1 MDQLSPFVV
10 GAAGVAGLDS
20 VVVLADALS
29 AVPTGLFASPAGAL
43 PELVAAASPL
53 PPDAAAGVAG
63 FSLAAGL
70 APLFRK
76 SVTYHPEPFN
86 WNPAAD
92 TSFRSSGFWHDGQTV
107 IGASLNFCSASS
119 SCPHAAHRY
128 S

>member
-1 MDQLSPFVV
+1 MGQLSPFVV

-20 VVVLADALS
+20 VVVLADVFS

-63 FSLAAGL
+63 FSFAAGF

-76 SVTYHPEPFN
+76 SVTYQPEPFN
-86 WNPAAD
+86 WKPAAE
-92 TSFRSSGFWHDGQTV
+92 TSFRSSGLSHDGQTV
-107 IGASLNFCSASS
+107 IGASLNFC
-119 SCPHAAHRY
+119 
-128 S
+128 